1 MHRYKC
7 HTHYNYPKTSIIVKS
22 KEMDHCYFIDL
33 YLSHYYHFI
42 VVIFFVHI
50 NCRLHSDVW

>member
-22 KEMDHCYFIDL
+22 KEICHRYFIDL
-33 YLSHYYHFI
+33 YLSHSYHFI
-42 VVIFFVHI
+42 VVIFLFILTV
-50 NCRLHSDVW
+50 HSDVW